1 VQVSAWFYSRRRVSP
16 FLGSMQV
23 IEVEDGRAL
32 SLDGRSWE
40 LQLLSLEAIPE
51 RVWANIGPRPTKRRW
66 FIYGRCDEAGNVRRL
81 PVSREIRDPSNYPA
95 LEQLLEALAGRP
107 ILPFPAADV
116 HEAWLCD
123 DRGEP
128 LALLATACD
137 EAERD
142 SRKPGGWACLPPTDR
157 GFSSTSG
164 LAGGQ
169 GGNAALALNALVSRV
184 GSAGRLQWLQ
194 GDAAPVLPWR
204 CDWRGADEQQLLDD
218 YTAYLSPYLLTL
230 QRLDDALRE
239 RLEQLAVQQFDLID
253 YVLPL
258 LPEVLDPGRMEV
270 ARVKARL
277 AGK

>member
-1 VQVSAWFYSRRRVSP
+1 MAARFYSRRRVSP

-40 LQLLSLEAIPE
+40 LQLLSLEEVPE
-51 RVWANIGPRPTKRRW
+51 RVWANIGPRQTKRRW
-66 FIYGRCDEAGNVRRL
+66 FIYGRCDEAGDLRRL
-81 PVSREIRDPSNYPA
+81 PVSREIRDPSNHPA
-95 LEQLLEALAGRP
+95 LAQLLEALAGRQT
-107 ILPFPAADV
+107 LPFPAADV

-184 GSAGRLQWLQ
+184 GRAGRLQWLQ

-204 CDWRGADEQQLLDD
+204 CDWPGPDEQQLVDD

-230 QRLDDALRE
+230 QRLDGALRE
-239 RLEQLAVQQFDLID
+239 RLERLAVQQFDLID

-258 LPEVLDPGRMEV
+258 LPEVLDAGRMEV